1 MALHFMPLLL
11 VSEEMV
17 AHKKRPY
24 MIGKHPWHKNRMEV
38 REIWHKGKE
47 AFFSLSEFKSNERV
61 KKMREWNS
69 NVIFTKPGCLY
80 E

>member
-1 MALHFMPLLL
+1 
-11 VSEEMV
+11 
-17 AHKKRPY
+17 
-24 MIGKHPWHKNRMEV
+24 MEV
-38 REIWHKGKE
+38 SEIWHKGKE

-61 KKMREWNS
+61 KKMRKWNS